1 MTALNFVALDVETAN
16 ADASTICQIGIVTFT
31 NGAVDGTWSTLIDPE
46 ADFDP
51 FNVGIHGIDADD
63 IHQASAFPGV
73 ASEIAQRI
81 ANRIVVAHTGFDK
94 ASLSRAY
101 QKYGLTM
108 PECQWLDSARVA
120 RQAWVQFRKRG
131 YGLAN
136 LAQWCGITFTHHD
149 AAEDARAAGLVL
161 VKAVHDTGVSIDD
174 WCDRQRAGRSRER
187 TRRRNRRTSIPNPE
201 GQLCGQ
207 ILVFTGS
214 LVFARGD
221 ARDYAA
227 AAGCA
232 VASRVTDETTIL
244 VVGSP
249 DSRTLA
255 SGHEKSINQRRAEAL
270 NSAGGN
276 IRIIDES
283 AFQDLVGYDELAP

>member
-1 MTALNFVALDVETAN
+1 MKALNFVALDVETAN

-31 NGAVDGTWSTLIDPE
+31 NGAVDDTWSTLIDPE

-63 IHQASAFPGV
+63 VQQGSALPGV
-73 ASEIAQRI
+73 ASEITRRI

-94 ASLSRAY
+94 AALSRAY
-101 QKYGLTM
+101 QKYGLNM
-108 PECQWLDSARVA
+108 PDCQWLDSARVA
-120 RQAWVQFRKRG
+120 RQAWTQFRKRG

-136 LAQWCGITFTHHD
+136 LARWCGIVFAHHD

-161 VKAVHDTGVSIDD
+161 VKAVHDTGVPIDG
-174 WCDRQRAGRSRER
+174 WCDRQRAGRSWER
-187 TRRRNRRTSIPNPE
+187 TRRRKTRTSIPNPE
-201 GQLCGQ
+201 GPLCGQ
-207 ILVFTGS
+207 TLVFTGVLAIS
-214 LVFARGD
+214 RGD
-221 ARDYAA
+221 AMDYASA
-227 AAGCA
+227 VGCA

-255 SGHEKSINQRRAEAL
+255 SRHEKSIKQRRAEAL

-283 AFQDLVGYDELAP
+283 VFQDLVGYDEAAP